1 MTEMSPV
8 AIPPVGTQALP
19 ERLPGVSPATSL
31 MARQIPNEASL
42 SPMARR
48 AALNANMIPLSTN
61 MFNNFTFPDFIN
73 EARDPS
79 ADVMVAR
86 SLGPFGN
93 LRQNR
98 YFLGRSSSEEFMP
111 SLPESPVRRYSP
123 YSSYQYMF
131 PDVFEALRKRN
142 RERNRMLYGD

>member
-1 MTEMSPV
+1 
-8 AIPPVGTQALP
+8 
-19 ERLPGVSPATSL
+19 
-31 MARQIPNEASL
+31 
-42 SPMARR
+42 MARR

-79 ADVMVAR
+79 ADVLAAR
-86 SLGPFGN
+86 EKGKFGN

-98 YFLGRSSSEEFMP
+98 RGLGRTDSEEFMP

-123 YSSYQYMF
+123 YSSHEYMF